1 MKWTLRLEEEFTSQR
16 RKDIPSRDC
25 TKMRRCVCRD
35 VRDLLNDKINTRR
48 TNHRGRPL
56 RRGPGP
62 PCTWWQPGRLGSRIS
77 VLLAAQRRQPLAGI
91 CGTAST
97 RLPGKRGI
105 LSPPLTTTGPPT
117 PTTPSSE
124 ALVGLFLPE
133 SHVHKLLYH
142 GFVHWGEGA
151 AWGEATTSRS

>member
-16 RKDIPSRDC
+16 RKDTPGRDG
-25 TKMRRCVCRD
+25 TKMRRWVRRD
-35 VRDLLNDKINTRR
+35 VRDLLNDKIKTRL
-48 TNHRGRPL
+48 L

-62 PCTWWQPGRLGSRIS
+62 PCTWWQPGRLGSQIS
-77 VLLAAQRRQPLAGI
+77 VLPAAQRRQPLAGI

-124 ALVGLFLPE
+124 ALVGLFVPE
-133 SHVHKLLYH
+133 SHVHKLLYC
-142 GFVHWGEGA
+142 GFAHWGEGA
-151 AWGEATTSRS
+151 AWGEATASGS